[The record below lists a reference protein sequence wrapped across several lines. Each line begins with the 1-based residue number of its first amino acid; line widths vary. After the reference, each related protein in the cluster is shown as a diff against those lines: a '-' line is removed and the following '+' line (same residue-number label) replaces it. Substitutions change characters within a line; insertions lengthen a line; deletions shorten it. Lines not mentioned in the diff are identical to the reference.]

1 MNSNE
6 EVDLEEMIFELAH
19 DATDELMSDPDYKE
33 AVAESV
39 YEELCDIMEENV
51 VSHTSDTINEK
62 VELYYEL
69 FGDLFH
75 VARSIAPSR
84 VFREPNI
91 EEVQNRLTRLRAIPQ
106 PAQRT
111 PEWHA
116 MRNNML
122 TASNIWKVFGSE
134 AQINSLIYEK
144 CMPATGERQGGGGG
158 SRQWGTIY
166 EPVSVMIYE
175 DIYGTKVGDFG
186 CITHPTYEC
195 IGASPDGINVDPENL
210 RFGRMIEIKNIV
222 NRDITGIPKEEYW
235 IQMQVQMETCDIDEC
250 DFVETRFKQYDD
262 EAAFYADTTRE
273 YKGAICVF
281 IVRDFSEN
289 NPGYKYKYSGVRETH
304 MAEWIDQMKRE
315 MSGYVLFTTNYWY
328 LDEVSCVLV
337 PRNRKWFAIGL
348 PKIKE
353 VWKTIEKER
362 ITGCAHRAA
371 KKKEVKP
378 MCLIK
383 LD

>member
-1 MNSNE
+1 MNSTDE
-6 EVDLEEMIFELAH
+6 ADLEEMIFELAH

-39 YEELCDIMEENV
+39 FDDFGVGLEENV
-51 VSHTSDTINEK
+51 VFEK

-69 FGDLFH
+69 FGELFH
-75 VARSIAPSR
+75 VSRSIAPSC

-91 EEVQNRLTRLRAIPQ
+91 EEVHNTLTRLRAIPQ

-116 MRNNML
+116 MRNTMM
-122 TASNIWKVFGSE
+122 TASNIWKVFGSD

-144 CMPATGERQGGGGG
+144 CMPVVGERQGGGGG

-175 DIYGTKVGDFG
+175 DKYGTNVGDFG
-186 CITHPTYEC
+186 CITHPTYGY
-195 IGASPDGINVDPENL
+195 IGASPDGINIDPNNL
-210 RFGRMIEIKNIV
+210 RFGRMIEVKNIV

-250 DFVETRFKQYDD
+250 DFVETRIKQYDD

-281 IVRDFSEN
+281 IVRGFSEN

-304 MAEWIDQMKRE
+304 MAEWIEEMKQE
-315 MSGYVLFTTNYWY
+315 MPGYVLFTTNYWY
-328 LDEVSCVLV
+328 LDEISCVLV
-337 PRNRKWFAIGL
+337 PRNKKWFASAL
-348 PKIKE
+348 PKITN
-353 VWKTIEKER
+353 VWNIIETER
-362 ITGCAHRAA
+362 ITGCAHRGA

-378 MCLIK
+378 VCLIK
-383 LD
+383 LE